1 MGISLM
7 DLGNFAAGAIER
19 DREITNENLKIRAEE
34 LQANRDLMIAMK
46 KDKYAADIAEY
57 KKEKAKANE
66 IKQLNSAAASG
77 NMDNESYAKQF
88 LLHSLGTEKFNALQK
103 ADPQGFLDMVSNV
116 ANQAKSNKGLDYKF
130 TIDRNSLDNQFSTD
144 TKIINKGFAQA
155 IEDAKGDSFLINKIL
170 GKKSSINDDVNAD
183 VESQLKA
190 AKVVNEET
198 IETGKKDIIFTDT
211 IKKKR
216 KPPEAYETEFSKL
229 ITNAKFDSV
238 NNKDNL
244 INFINASNNLGFTSE
259 MNFKFD
265 EKDETI
271 KGTNPA
277 SQAFL
282 NSYKLIYSEILNA
295 NNATD
300 LYNSVTK
307 NKSDL
312 VNLIDADAVNRKV
325 QNVILTRQNKIDTGK
340 GSWED
345 NRELI
350 TMLPLNVV
358 DINNQTRIGDK
369 MINIDMAKSSE
380 VYNNFLKKKAA
391 TSYAGSKLDEFQK
404 LSNIQ
409 QLIENGNATLINQ
422 LKAELVSSQP
432 KSDEVEVT
440 STNNTVAP
448 DKVANEIEK
457 NKPKSKVIL
466 LPDGSG
472 FVRGNKKYT
481 WENIQNSN
489 QENKLTAD
497 ETIEYN
503 KWKKTKNKTNKKP
516 IKGTTFEDIQ
526 ASTDANT
533 QKITEAFTDSE
544 GNFEN
549 MKTNKSNIRPFRKG

>member
-1 MGISLM
+1 MGFFR
-7 DLGNFAAGAIER
+7 DVGNFATGMIER
-19 DREITNENLKIRAEE
+19 DRELTNEKLAIRAEE
-34 LQANRDLMIAMK
+34 LKANRDLMIAMK

-57 KKEKAKANE
+57 KKEKAKSNE

-88 LLHSLGTEKFNALQK
+88 LLHSLGTEKFNSLQK

-116 ANQAKSNKGLDYKF
+116 ANQAKANGGLDYKF
-130 TIDRNSLDNQFSTD
+130 TLDRNSIDNQFGTD

-170 GKKSSINDDVNAD
+170 NKKSTVDKDVNAD

-198 IETGKKDIIFTDT
+198 IETGKKDITFTDT
-211 IKKKR
+211 VKKKR

-312 VNLIDADAVNRKV
+312 VNIIDADAVNRKV

-369 MINIDMAKSSE
+369 MISIDMAKSSE
-380 VYNNFLKKKAA
+380 VYNDFLKKKAD
-391 TSYAGSKLDEFQK
+391 TLYAGSKLDEFQK

-422 LKAELVSSQP
+422 LKTELVSSQP
-432 KSDEVEVT
+432 ESTEVETT

-457 NKPKSKVIL
+457 NKPKSKLVIVEN
-466 LPDGSG
+466 GISN
-472 FVRGNKKYT
+472 GNSVLT
-481 WENIQNSN
+481 WEKI
-489 QENKLTAD
+489 E
-497 ETIEYN
+497 ETKQVKNLKPDQKAAYD
-503 KWKKTKNKTNKKP
+503 KWKAKQISKSDTTINDGADTVFSNMVNKIEDDITSKKK
-516 IKGTTFEDIQ
+516 I
-526 ASTDANT
+526 AS
-533 QKITEAFTDSE
+533 
-544 GNFEN
+544 
-549 MKTNKSNIRPFRKG
+549 RK

>member
-1 MGISLM
+1 MGLLT
-7 DLGNFAAGAIER
+7 DLGNFATGAIER
-19 DREITNENLKIRAEE
+19 DRELTNEKLAIRAEE
-34 LQANRDLMIAMK
+34 LKANRDLMIAMK

-57 KKEKAKANE
+57 KKEKAKSNE

-116 ANQAKSNKGLDYKF
+116 ANQAKSNGGLDYKF
-130 TIDRNSLDNQFSTD
+130 TLDRNSIDNQFGTD

-170 GKKSSINDDVNAD
+170 NKKSTIDKDVNAD

-198 IETGKKDIIFTDT
+198 IETGKKDITFTDT
-211 IKKKR
+211 VKKKR

-369 MINIDMAKSSE
+369 MVNIDMAKSSE
-380 VYNNFLKKKAA
+380 IYNNFLKKKAD
-391 TSYAGSKLDEFQK
+391 TLYAGSKLEEFQK

-432 KSDEVEVT
+432 ESTEVETT

-457 NKPKSKVIL
+457 NKPKSKIIIVENGI
-466 LPDGSG
+466 SN
-472 FVRGNKKYT
+472 GNSVLT
-481 WENIQNSN
+481 WEKI
-489 QENKLTAD
+489 E
-497 ETIEYN
+497 ETKQVKNLKPDQKAAYD
-503 KWKKTKNKTNKKP
+503 KWKAKQLSKSDTTINDGADTVFSNMVNQIENDITGKKK
-516 IKGTTFEDIQ
+516 I
-526 ASTDANT
+526 AS
-533 QKITEAFTDSE
+533 
-544 GNFEN
+544 
-549 MKTNKSNIRPFRKG
+549 RK

>member
-1 MGISLM
+1 MGFFR
-7 DLGNFAAGAIER
+7 DVGNFATGMVER
-19 DREITNENLKIRAEE
+19 DRELTNEKLAIRAEE
-34 LQANRDLMIAMK
+34 LKANRDLMIAMK

-57 KKEKAKANE
+57 KKEKAKSNE

-116 ANQAKSNKGLDYKF
+116 ANQAKSNGGLDYKF
-130 TIDRNSLDNQFSTD
+130 TLDRNSIDNQFGTD

-170 GKKSSINDDVNAD
+170 NKKSTIDKDVNAD

-198 IETGKKDIIFTDT
+198 IETGKKDITFTDT
-211 IKKKR
+211 VKKKR

-369 MINIDMAKSSE
+369 MVNIDMAKSSE
-380 VYNNFLKKKAA
+380 IYNNFLKKKAD
-391 TSYAGSKLDEFQK
+391 TLYAGSKLDEFQK

-432 KSDEVEVT
+432 ESTEVETT

-448 DKVANEIEK
+448 DKVANEIEN

-497 ETIEYN
+497 EKIEYN

-533 QKITEAFTDSE
+533 KKITDAFTDTE
-544 GNFEN
+544 GNFEK
-549 MKTNKSNIRPFRKG
+549 MKTNKTNIRPFKRG

>member
-1 MGISLM
+1 MGLLT
-7 DLGNFAAGAIER
+7 DLGNFATGAIER
-19 DREITNENLKIRAEE
+19 DRELTNEKLAIRAEE
-34 LQANRDLMIAMK
+34 LKANRDLMIAMK

-57 KKEKAKANE
+57 KKEKAKSNE

-116 ANQAKSNKGLDYKF
+116 ANQAKSNGGLDYKF
-130 TIDRNSLDNQFSTD
+130 TLDRNSIDNQFGTD

-170 GKKSSINDDVNAD
+170 NKKSTIDKDVNAD

-190 AKVVNEET
+190 AKVINEET
-198 IETGKKDIIFTDT
+198 IETGKKDITFTDT
-211 IKKKR
+211 VKKKR

-380 VYNNFLKKKAA
+380 VYNNFLKKKAD
-391 TSYAGSKLDEFQK
+391 TLYAGSKLDEFQK

-457 NKPKSKVIL
+457 NKPKSKLVIVEN
-466 LPDGSG
+466 GISN
-472 FVRGNKKYT
+472 GNSVLT
-481 WENIQNSN
+481 WEKI
-489 QENKLTAD
+489 E
-497 ETIEYN
+497 ETKQVKNLKPDQKAAYD
-503 KWKKTKNKTNKKP
+503 KWKAKQILKSDTTINDGADTVFSNMVNQIENDITGKKK
-516 IKGTTFEDIQ
+516 I
-526 ASTDANT
+526 AS
-533 QKITEAFTDSE
+533 
-544 GNFEN
+544 
-549 MKTNKSNIRPFRKG
+549 RK

>member
-1 MGISLM
+1 MGLLT
-7 DLGNFAAGAIER
+7 DLGNFATGAIER
-19 DREITNENLKIRAEE
+19 DRELTNEKLAIRAEE
-34 LQANRDLMIAMK
+34 LKANRDLMIAMK

-57 KKEKAKANE
+57 KKEKAKSNE

-116 ANQAKSNKGLDYKF
+116 ANQAKSNGGLDYKF
-130 TIDRNSLDNQFSTD
+130 TLDRNSIDNQFGTD

-170 GKKSSINDDVNAD
+170 NKKSTIDKDVNAD

-198 IETGKKDIIFTDT
+198 IETGKKDITFTDT
-211 IKKKR
+211 VKKKR

-369 MINIDMAKSSE
+369 MVNIDMAKSSDI
-380 VYNNFLKKKAA
+380 YNNFLKKKAD
-391 TSYAGSKLDEFQK
+391 TLYAGSKLDEFQK

-432 KSDEVEVT
+432 ESTEVETT
-440 STNNTVAP
+440 STNNIVAP
-448 DKVANEIEK
+448 DKVANEIE
-457 NKPKSKVIL
+457 NSKPKSKVIL

-489 QENKLTAD
+489 QENKLTTD
-497 ETIEYN
+497 EKIEYN

>member
-1 MGISLM
+1 MGLLT
-7 DLGNFAAGAIER
+7 DLGNFATGAIER
-19 DREITNENLKIRAEE
+19 DRELTNEKLAIRAEE
-34 LQANRDLMIAMK
+34 LKANRDLMIAMK

-57 KKEKAKANE
+57 KKEKAKSNE

-116 ANQAKSNKGLDYKF
+116 ANQAKSNGGLDYKF
-130 TIDRNSLDNQFSTD
+130 TLDRNSIDNQFGTD

-170 GKKSSINDDVNAD
+170 NKKSTIDKDVNAD

-198 IETGKKDIIFTDT
+198 IETGKKDITFTDT
-211 IKKKR
+211 VKKKR

-369 MINIDMAKSSE
+369 MVNIDMAKSSE
-380 VYNNFLKKKAA
+380 IYNNFLKKKAD
-391 TSYAGSKLDEFQK
+391 TLYAGSKLDEFQK

-432 KSDEVEVT
+432 ESTEVETT

-448 DKVANEIEK
+448 DKVANEIEN

-497 ETIEYN
+497 EKIEYN

>member
-1 MGISLM
+1 MGISLT
-7 DLGNFAAGAIER
+7 DLGNFATGAIER

-57 KKEKAKANE
+57 KKEKAKSNE

-116 ANQAKSNKGLDYKF
+116 ANQAKANGGLDYRF
-130 TIDRNSLDNQFSTD
+130 TIDRNSLDNQFGTD

-170 GKKSSINDDVNAD
+170 NKKSTVDKDVNAD

-198 IETGKKDIIFTDT
+198 IETGKKDITFTDT
-211 IKKKR
+211 VKKKR

-380 VYNNFLKKKAA
+380 VYNNFLKKKAD
-391 TSYAGSKLDEFQK
+391 TLYAGSKLDEFQK

-457 NKPKSKVIL
+457 NKPKSKLVIVEN
-466 LPDGSG
+466 GISN
-472 FVRGNKKYT
+472 GNSVLT
-481 WENIQNSN
+481 WEKI
-489 QENKLTAD
+489 E
-497 ETIEYN
+497 ETKQVKNLKPDQKAAYD
-503 KWKKTKNKTNKKP
+503 KWKAKQISKSDTTINDGADTVFSNMVNQIENDITGKKK
-516 IKGTTFEDIQ
+516 I
-526 ASTDANT
+526 AS
-533 QKITEAFTDSE
+533 
-544 GNFEN
+544 
-549 MKTNKSNIRPFRKG
+549 RK

>member
-1 MGISLM
+1 MGLLT
-7 DLGNFAAGAIER
+7 DLGNFATGAIER
-19 DREITNENLKIRAEE
+19 DRELTNEKLAIRAEE
-34 LQANRDLMIAMK
+34 LKANRDLMIAMK

-66 IKQLNSAAASG
+66 IKQLNSAAAAG

-116 ANQAKSNKGLDYKF
+116 ANQAKSNGGLDYKF
-130 TIDRNSLDNQFSTD
+130 TLDRNSIDNQFGTD

-170 GKKSSINDDVNAD
+170 NKKSTIDKDVNAD

-190 AKVVNEET
+190 AKVINEET
-198 IETGKKDIIFTDT
+198 IETGKKDITFTDT
-211 IKKKR
+211 VKKKR

-380 VYNNFLKKKAA
+380 VYNNFLKKKAD
-391 TSYAGSKLDEFQK
+391 TIYAGSKLDEFQK

-432 KSDEVEVT
+432 KSDKVEVT

-457 NKPKSKVIL
+457 NKPKSKLVIVEN
-466 LPDGSG
+466 GISN
-472 FVRGNKKYT
+472 GNSVLT
-481 WENIQNSN
+481 WEKI
-489 QENKLTAD
+489 E
-497 ETIEYN
+497 ETKQVKNLKPDQKAAYD
-503 KWKKTKNKTNKKP
+503 KWKAKQISKSDTTINDGADTVFSNMVNQIENDITGKKK
-516 IKGTTFEDIQ
+516 I
-526 ASTDANT
+526 AS
-533 QKITEAFTDSE
+533 
-544 GNFEN
+544 
-549 MKTNKSNIRPFRKG
+549 RK

>member
-1 MGISLM
+1 MGFFT
-7 DLGNFAAGAIER
+7 DVGNFAKGMIER
-19 DREITNENLKIRAEE
+19 DREITNENLAIRAEE
-34 LQANRDLMIAMK
+34 LKANRDLMIAMK

-57 KKEKAKANE
+57 KKEKAKSNE

-103 ADPQGFLDMVSNV
+103 ADPQGFLDMVSNA
-116 ANQAKSNKGLDYKF
+116 ANQAKANGGLDYRF
-130 TIDRNSLDNQFSTD
+130 TIDRNSLDNQFGTD

-170 GKKSSINDDVNAD
+170 GKKSTVDKDVNAD
-183 VESQLKA
+183 VEAQLKA

-198 IETGKKDIIFTDT
+198 IETGKKDITFTDT

-380 VYNNFLKKKAA
+380 VYNNFLKKKAD
-391 TSYAGSKLDEFQK
+391 TLYAGSKLDEFQK

-457 NKPKSKVIL
+457 NKPKSKLVIVEN
-466 LPDGSG
+466 GISN
-472 FVRGNKKYT
+472 GNSVLT
-481 WENIQNSN
+481 WEKI
-489 QENKLTAD
+489 E
-497 ETIEYN
+497 ETKQVKNLKPDQKAAYD
-503 KWKKTKNKTNKKP
+503 KWKAKQISKSDTTINDGADTVFSNMVNQIENDITGKKK
-516 IKGTTFEDIQ
+516 I
-526 ASTDANT
+526 AS
-533 QKITEAFTDSE
+533 
-544 GNFEN
+544 
-549 MKTNKSNIRPFRKG
+549 RK

>member
-1 MGISLM
+1 MGFFT
-7 DLGNFAAGAIER
+7 DVGNFAKGMIER
-19 DREITNENLKIRAEE
+19 DREITNENLAIRAEE
-34 LQANRDLMIAMK
+34 LKANRDLMIAMK

-57 KKEKAKANE
+57 KKEKAKSNE

-116 ANQAKSNKGLDYKF
+116 ANQAKSNGGLDYKF
-130 TIDRNSLDNQFSTD
+130 TLDRNSIDNQFGTD

-170 GKKSSINDDVNAD
+170 GKKSTVDKDVNAD
-183 VESQLKA
+183 VEAQLKA

-198 IETGKKDIIFTDT
+198 IETGKKDITFTDT

-282 NSYKLIYSEILNA
+282 NSYKLIYSEILNS

-380 VYNNFLKKKAA
+380 IYNNFLKKKAD
-391 TSYAGSKLDEFQK
+391 TLYAGSKLDEFQK

-432 KSDEVEVT
+432 ESTEVEAT

-457 NKPKSKVIL
+457 NKPKSKLIIVENGI
-466 LPDGSG
+466 SN
-472 FVRGNKKYT
+472 GNSVLT
-481 WENIQNSN
+481 WEKI
-489 QENKLTAD
+489 E
-497 ETIEYN
+497 ETKQVKNLKPDQKAAYD
-503 KWKKTKNKTNKKP
+503 KWKAKQLSKSDTTINDGADTVFSNMVNQIEADITGKKN
-516 IKGTTFEDIQ
+516 I
-526 ASTDANT
+526 AS
-533 QKITEAFTDSE
+533 
-544 GNFEN
+544 
-549 MKTNKSNIRPFRKG
+549 RK

>member
-1 MGISLM
+1 MGLLT
-7 DLGNFAAGAIER
+7 DLGNFATGAIER
-19 DREITNENLKIRAEE
+19 DKELTNEKLAIRAEE
-34 LQANRDLMIAMK
+34 LKANRDLMIAMK

-57 KKEKAKANE
+57 KKEKAKSNE

-116 ANQAKSNKGLDYKF
+116 ANQAKSNGGLDYKF
-130 TIDRNSLDNQFSTD
+130 TLDRNSIDNQFGTD

-170 GKKSSINDDVNAD
+170 NKKSTIDKDVNAD

-198 IETGKKDIIFTDT
+198 IETGKKDITFTDT
-211 IKKKR
+211 VKKKR

-271 KGTNPA
+271 KGTTLA

-369 MINIDMAKSSE
+369 MVNIDMAKSSE
-380 VYNNFLKKKAA
+380 IYNNFLKKKAD
-391 TSYAGSKLDEFQK
+391 TLYAGSKLDEFQK

-432 KSDEVEVT
+432 ESTEVETT

-457 NKPKSKVIL
+457 NKPKSKLIIVENGI
-466 LPDGSG
+466 SN
-472 FVRGNKKYT
+472 GNSVLT
-481 WENIQNSN
+481 WEKI
-489 QENKLTAD
+489 E
-497 ETIEYN
+497 ETKQVKNLKPDQKAAYD
-503 KWKKTKNKTNKKP
+503 KWKAKQLSKSDTTINDGADTVFSNMVNQIETDITGKKK
-516 IKGTTFEDIQ
+516 I
-526 ASTDANT
+526 AS
-533 QKITEAFTDSE
+533 
-544 GNFEN
+544 
-549 MKTNKSNIRPFRKG
+549 RK

>member
-1 MGISLM
+1 MGLLT
-7 DLGNFAAGAIER
+7 DLGNFATGAIER
-19 DREITNENLKIRAEE
+19 DRELTNEKLAIRAEE
-34 LQANRDLMIAMK
+34 LKANRDLMIAMK

-57 KKEKAKANE
+57 KKEKAKSNE

-116 ANQAKSNKGLDYKF
+116 ANQAKSNGGLDYKF
-130 TIDRNSLDNQFSTD
+130 TLDRNSIDNQFGTD

-170 GKKSSINDDVNAD
+170 NKKSTVDKDVNAD

-198 IETGKKDIIFTDT
+198 IETGKKDITFTDT
-211 IKKKR
+211 VKKKR

-380 VYNNFLKKKAA
+380 VYNNFLKKKAD
-391 TSYAGSKLDEFQK
+391 TLYAGSKLDEFQK

-432 KSDEVEVT
+432 KNDKVEVT

-481 WENIQNSN
+481 WENIEKSK
-489 QENKLTAD
+489 QENKLTTD
-497 ETIEYN
+497 EKIEYN
-503 KWKKTKNKTNKKP
+503 KWKENKNNKNKKP

-549 MKTNKSNIRPFRKG
+549 MKTNKSNIRPFSKG

>member
-1 MGISLM
+1 MGLLT
-7 DLGNFAAGAIER
+7 DLGNFATGAIER
-19 DREITNENLKIRAEE
+19 DRELTNEKLAIRAEE
-34 LQANRDLMIAMK
+34 LKANRDLMIAMK

-57 KKEKAKANE
+57 KKEKAKSNE

-116 ANQAKSNKGLDYKF
+116 ANQAKSNGGLDYKF
-130 TIDRNSLDNQFSTD
+130 TLDRNSIDNQFGTD

-170 GKKSSINDDVNAD
+170 NKKSTIDKDVNAD

-190 AKVVNEET
+190 AKVINEET
-198 IETGKKDIIFTDT
+198 IETGKKDITFTDT
-211 IKKKR
+211 VKKKR

-380 VYNNFLKKKAA
+380 VYNNFLKKKAD
-391 TSYAGSKLDEFQK
+391 TLYAGSKLDEFQK

-432 KSDEVEVT
+432 ESTEVEAT

-457 NKPKSKVIL
+457 NKPKSKLIIVENGI
-466 LPDGSG
+466 SN
-472 FVRGNKKYT
+472 GNSVLT
-481 WENIQNSN
+481 WEKI
-489 QENKLTAD
+489 E
-497 ETIEYN
+497 ETKQVKNLKPDQKAAYD
-503 KWKKTKNKTNKKP
+503 KWKAKQLSKSDTTINDGADTVFSNMVNQIEADITGKKN
-516 IKGTTFEDIQ
+516 I
-526 ASTDANT
+526 AS
-533 QKITEAFTDSE
+533 
-544 GNFEN
+544 
-549 MKTNKSNIRPFRKG
+549 RK

>member
-1 MGISLM
+1 MGLLT
-7 DLGNFAAGAIER
+7 DLGNFATGAIER
-19 DREITNENLKIRAEE
+19 DKELTNEKLAIRAEE
-34 LQANRDLMIAMK
+34 LKANRELMIAMK

-57 KKEKAKANE
+57 KKEKAKSNE

-116 ANQAKSNKGLDYKF
+116 ANQAKSNGGLDYKF
-130 TIDRNSLDNQFSTD
+130 TLDRNSIDNQFGTD

-170 GKKSSINDDVNAD
+170 GKKSTVDKDVNAD
-183 VESQLKA
+183 VEAQLKA

-198 IETGKKDIIFTDT
+198 IETGKKDITFTDT

-282 NSYKLIYSEILNA
+282 NSYKLIYSEILNS

-380 VYNNFLKKKAA
+380 IYNNFLKKKAD
-391 TSYAGSKLDEFQK
+391 TLYAGSKLDEFQK

-432 KSDEVEVT
+432 ESTEVEAT

-457 NKPKSKVIL
+457 NKPKSKLIIVENGI
-466 LPDGSG
+466 SN
-472 FVRGNKKYT
+472 GNSVLT
-481 WENIQNSN
+481 WEKI
-489 QENKLTAD
+489 E
-497 ETIEYN
+497 ETKQVKNLKPDQKAAYD
-503 KWKKTKNKTNKKP
+503 KWKAKQISKSDTTINDGADTVFSNMVNQIETDITGKKK
-516 IKGTTFEDIQ
+516 I
-526 ASTDANT
+526 AS
-533 QKITEAFTDSE
+533 
-544 GNFEN
+544 
-549 MKTNKSNIRPFRKG
+549 RK

>member
-1 MGISLM
+1 MGLLT
-7 DLGNFAAGAIER
+7 DLGNFATGAIER
-19 DREITNENLKIRAEE
+19 DKELTNEKLAIRAEE
-34 LQANRDLMIAMK
+34 LKANRELMIAMK

-57 KKEKAKANE
+57 KKEKAKSNE

-116 ANQAKSNKGLDYKF
+116 ANQAKSNGGLDYKF
-130 TIDRNSLDNQFSTD
+130 TLDRNSIDNQFGTD

-170 GKKSSINDDVNAD
+170 GKKSTVDKDVNAD
-183 VESQLKA
+183 VEAQLKA

-198 IETGKKDIIFTDT
+198 IETGKKDITFTDT

-282 NSYKLIYSEILNA
+282 NSYKLIYSEILNS

-380 VYNNFLKKKAA
+380 IYNNFLKKKAD
-391 TSYAGSKLDEFQK
+391 TLYAGSKLDEFQK

-432 KSDEVEVT
+432 ESTEVEAT

-457 NKPKSKVIL
+457 NKPKSKLIIVENGI
-466 LPDGSG
+466 SN
-472 FVRGNKKYT
+472 GNSVLT
-481 WENIQNSN
+481 WEKI
-489 QENKLTAD
+489 E
-497 ETIEYN
+497 ETKQVKNLKPDQKAAYD
-503 KWKKTKNKTNKKP
+503 KWKAKQLSKSDTTINDGADTVFSNMVNQIEADITGKKK
-516 IKGTTFEDIQ
+516 I
-526 ASTDANT
+526 AS
-533 QKITEAFTDSE
+533 
-544 GNFEN
+544 
-549 MKTNKSNIRPFRKG
+549 RK

>member
-1 MGISLM
+1 MGLLT
-7 DLGNFAAGAIER
+7 DLGNFATGAIER
-19 DREITNENLKIRAEE
+19 DKELTNEKLAIRAEE
-34 LQANRDLMIAMK
+34 LKANRDLMIAMK

-57 KKEKAKANE
+57 KKEKAKSNE

-116 ANQAKSNKGLDYKF
+116 ANQAKSNGGLDYKF
-130 TIDRNSLDNQFSTD
+130 TLDRNSIDNQFGTD

-170 GKKSSINDDVNAD
+170 NKKSTIDKDVNAD

-190 AKVVNEET
+190 AKVINEET
-198 IETGKKDIIFTDT
+198 IETGKKDITFTDT
-211 IKKKR
+211 VKKKR

-380 VYNNFLKKKAA
+380 VYNNFLKKKAD
-391 TSYAGSKLDEFQK
+391 TLYAGSKLDEFQK

-481 WENIQNSN
+481 WENIQKSK
-489 QENKLTAD
+489 QENKLTTD
-497 ETIEYN
+497 EKIEYN
-503 KWKKTKNKTNKKP
+503 KWKENKNNKNKKP

-549 MKTNKSNIRPFRKG
+549 MKTNKSNIRPFSKG

>member
-1 MGISLM
+1 MGLLT
-7 DLGNFAAGAIER
+7 DLGNFATGAIER
-19 DREITNENLKIRAEE
+19 DKELTNEKLAIRAEE
-34 LQANRDLMIAMK
+34 LKANRELMIAMK

-57 KKEKAKANE
+57 KKEKAKSNE

-130 TIDRNSLDNQFSTD
+130 TLDRNSIDNQFGTD

-170 GKKSSINDDVNAD
+170 GKKSTVNKDVNAD
-183 VESQLKA
+183 VEAQLKA

-198 IETGKKDIIFTDT
+198 IETGKKDITFTDT

-282 NSYKLIYSEILNA
+282 NSYKLIYSEILNS

-380 VYNNFLKKKAA
+380 IYNNFLKKKAD
-391 TSYAGSKLDEFQK
+391 TLYAGSKLDEFQK

-432 KSDEVEVT
+432 ESTEVEAT

-457 NKPKSKVIL
+457 NKPKSKLIIVENGI
-466 LPDGSG
+466 SN
-472 FVRGNKKYT
+472 GNSVLT
-481 WENIQNSN
+481 WEKI
-489 QENKLTAD
+489 E
-497 ETIEYN
+497 ETKQVKNLKPDQKAAYD
-503 KWKKTKNKTNKKP
+503 KWKAKQLSKSDTTINDGADTVFSNMVNQIETDITGKKK
-516 IKGTTFEDIQ
+516 I
-526 ASTDANT
+526 AS
-533 QKITEAFTDSE
+533 
-544 GNFEN
+544 
-549 MKTNKSNIRPFRKG
+549 RK

>member
-1 MGISLM
+1 MGLLT
-7 DLGNFAAGAIER
+7 DLGNFATGAIER
-19 DREITNENLKIRAEE
+19 DKELTNEKLAIRAEE
-34 LQANRDLMIAMK
+34 LKANRELMIAMK

-57 KKEKAKANE
+57 KKEKAKSNE

-116 ANQAKSNKGLDYKF
+116 ANQAKSNGGLDYKF
-130 TIDRNSLDNQFSTD
+130 TLDRNSIDNQFGTD

-170 GKKSSINDDVNAD
+170 NKKSTIDKDVNAD

-198 IETGKKDIIFTDT
+198 IETGKKDITFTDT
-211 IKKKR
+211 VKKKR

-282 NSYKLIYSEILNA
+282 NSYKLIYSEILNS

-380 VYNNFLKKKAA
+380 IYNNFLKKKAD
-391 TSYAGSKLDEFQK
+391 TLYTGSKLDEFQK

-432 KSDEVEVT
+432 ESTEVEAT

-457 NKPKSKVIL
+457 NKPKSKLIIVENGI
-466 LPDGSG
+466 SN
-472 FVRGNKKYT
+472 GNSVLT
-481 WENIQNSN
+481 WEKI
-489 QENKLTAD
+489 E
-497 ETIEYN
+497 ETKQVKNLKPDQKAAYD
-503 KWKKTKNKTNKKP
+503 KWKAKQLSKSDTTINDGADTVFSNMVNQIETDITGKKK
-516 IKGTTFEDIQ
+516 I
-526 ASTDANT
+526 AS
-533 QKITEAFTDSE
+533 
-544 GNFEN
+544 
-549 MKTNKSNIRPFRKG
+549 RK

>member
-1 MGISLM
+1 MGFFT
-7 DLGNFAAGAIER
+7 DVGNFAKGMIER
-19 DREITNENLKIRAEE
+19 DREITNENLAIRAEE
-34 LQANRDLMIAMK
+34 LKANRDLMIAMK

-66 IKQLNSAAASG
+66 IKQLNSAAAAG
-77 NMDNESYAKQF
+77 NMDNSSYAKQF

-103 ADPQGFLDMVSNV
+103 ADPQGFLDMVDNF
-116 ANQAKSNKGLDYKF
+116 ANQAKANGGLDYKF
-130 TIDRNSLDNQFSTD
+130 TIDRNSLDNQFGTD

-170 GKKSSINDDVNAD
+170 NKKSTIDKDVNAD

-190 AKVVNEET
+190 AKVINEET
-198 IETGKKDIIFTDT
+198 IETGKKDITFTDT
-211 IKKKR
+211 VKKKR

-380 VYNNFLKKKAA
+380 VYNNFLKKKAD
-391 TSYAGSKLDEFQK
+391 TIYAGSKLDEFQK

-457 NKPKSKVIL
+457 NKPKSKLVIVEN
-466 LPDGSG
+466 GISN
-472 FVRGNKKYT
+472 GNSVLT
-481 WENIQNSN
+481 WEKI
-489 QENKLTAD
+489 E
-497 ETIEYN
+497 ETKQVKNLKPDQKAAYD
-503 KWKKTKNKTNKKP
+503 KWKAKQISKSDTTINDGADTVFSNMVNQIENDITGKKK
-516 IKGTTFEDIQ
+516 I
-526 ASTDANT
+526 AS
-533 QKITEAFTDSE
+533 
-544 GNFEN
+544 
-549 MKTNKSNIRPFRKG
+549 RK

>member
-1 MGISLM
+1 MGFFR
-7 DLGNFAAGAIER
+7 DVGNFATGMVER
-19 DREITNENLKIRAEE
+19 DRELTNEKLAIRAEE
-34 LQANRDLMIAMK
+34 LKANRDLMIAMK

-57 KKEKAKANE
+57 KKEKAKSNE

-116 ANQAKSNKGLDYKF
+116 ANQAKSNGGLDYKF
-130 TIDRNSLDNQFSTD
+130 TLDRNSIDNQFGTD
-144 TKIINKGFAQA
+144 TKIINKGFAKA

-170 GKKSSINDDVNAD
+170 NKKSTIDKDVNAD

-198 IETGKKDIIFTDT
+198 IETGKKDITFTDT
-211 IKKKR
+211 VKKKR

-369 MINIDMAKSSE
+369 MVNIDMAKSSE
-380 VYNNFLKKKAA
+380 IYNNFLKKKAD
-391 TSYAGSKLDEFQK
+391 TLYAGSKLDEFQK

-432 KSDEVEVT
+432 ESTEVETT

-448 DKVANEIEK
+448 DKVANEIEN

-497 ETIEYN
+497 EKIEYN

>member
-1 MGISLM
+1 MGLLT
-7 DLGNFAAGAIER
+7 DLGNFATGAIER
-19 DREITNENLKIRAEE
+19 DKELTNEKLAIRAEE
-34 LQANRDLMIAMK
+34 LKANRDLMIAMK

-57 KKEKAKANE
+57 KKEKAKSNE

-116 ANQAKSNKGLDYKF
+116 ANQAKSNGGLDYKF
-130 TIDRNSLDNQFSTD
+130 TLDRNSIDNQFGTD

-170 GKKSSINDDVNAD
+170 NKKSTIDKDVNAD

-190 AKVVNEET
+190 AKVINEET
-198 IETGKKDIIFTDT
+198 IETGKKDITFTDT
-211 IKKKR
+211 VKKKR

-282 NSYKLIYSEILNA
+282 NSYKLIYSEILNS

-380 VYNNFLKKKAA
+380 IYNNFLKKKAD
-391 TSYAGSKLDEFQK
+391 TLYAGSKLDEFQK

-432 KSDEVEVT
+432 ESTEVEAT

-457 NKPKSKVIL
+457 NKPKSKLIIVENGI
-466 LPDGSG
+466 SN
-472 FVRGNKKYT
+472 GNSVLT
-481 WENIQNSN
+481 WEKI
-489 QENKLTAD
+489 E
-497 ETIEYN
+497 ETKQVKNLKPDQKAAYD
-503 KWKKTKNKTNKKP
+503 KWKAKQLSKSDTTINDGADTVFSNMVNQIEADITGKKN
-516 IKGTTFEDIQ
+516 I
-526 ASTDANT
+526 AS
-533 QKITEAFTDSE
+533 
-544 GNFEN
+544 
-549 MKTNKSNIRPFRKG
+549 RK

>member
-1 MGISLM
+1 MGLLT
-7 DLGNFAAGAIER
+7 DLGNFATGAIER
-19 DREITNENLKIRAEE
+19 DKELTNEKLAIRAEE
-34 LQANRDLMIAMK
+34 LKANRELMIAMK

-57 KKEKAKANE
+57 KKEKAKSNE

-116 ANQAKSNKGLDYKF
+116 ANQAKSNGGLDYKF
-130 TIDRNSLDNQFSTD
+130 TLDRNSIDNQFGTD

-170 GKKSSINDDVNAD
+170 NKKSTIDKDVNAD

-198 IETGKKDIIFTDT
+198 IETGKKDITFTDT
-211 IKKKR
+211 VKKKR

-282 NSYKLIYSEILNA
+282 NSYKLIYSEILNS

-369 MINIDMAKSSE
+369 MVNIDMAKSSE
-380 VYNNFLKKKAA
+380 IYNNFLKKKAD
-391 TSYAGSKLDEFQK
+391 TLYAGSKLEEFQK

-432 KSDEVEVT
+432 ESTEVETT

-457 NKPKSKVIL
+457 NKPKSKIIIVENGI
-466 LPDGSG
+466 SN
-472 FVRGNKKYT
+472 GNSVLT
-481 WENIQNSN
+481 WEKI
-489 QENKLTAD
+489 E
-497 ETIEYN
+497 ETKQVKNLKPDQKAAYD
-503 KWKKTKNKTNKKP
+503 KWKAKQLSKSDTAINDGADTVFSNMVNQIENDITGKKK
-516 IKGTTFEDIQ
+516 I
-526 ASTDANT
+526 AS
-533 QKITEAFTDSE
+533 
-544 GNFEN
+544 
-549 MKTNKSNIRPFRKG
+549 RK

>member
-1 MGISLM
+1 MGLLT
-7 DLGNFAAGAIER
+7 DLGNFATGAIER
-19 DREITNENLKIRAEE
+19 DRELTNEKLAIRAEE
-34 LQANRDLMIAMK
+34 LKANRDLMIAMK

-57 KKEKAKANE
+57 KKEKAKSNE

-116 ANQAKSNKGLDYKF
+116 ANQAKSNGGLDYKF
-130 TIDRNSLDNQFSTD
+130 TLDRNSIDNQFGTD

-170 GKKSSINDDVNAD
+170 NKKSTIDKDVNAD

-198 IETGKKDIIFTDT
+198 IETGKKDITFTDT
-211 IKKKR
+211 VKKKR

-369 MINIDMAKSSE
+369 MVNIDMAKSSDI
-380 VYNNFLKKKAA
+380 YNNFLKKKAD
-391 TSYAGSKLDEFQK
+391 TLYAGSKLDEFQK

-432 KSDEVEVT
+432 ESTEVETT

-457 NKPKSKVIL
+457 NKPKSKLVIVEN
-466 LPDGSG
+466 GISN
-472 FVRGNKKYT
+472 GNSVLT
-481 WENIQNSN
+481 WEKI
-489 QENKLTAD
+489 E
-497 ETIEYN
+497 ETKQVKNLKPDQKAAYD
-503 KWKKTKNKTNKKP
+503 KWKAKQISKSDTTINDGADTVFSNMVNQIEDDITGKK
-516 IKGTTFEDIQ
+516 
-526 ASTDANT
+526 
-533 QKITEAFTDSE
+533 KITS
-544 GNFEN
+544 
-549 MKTNKSNIRPFRKG
+549 RK

>member
-1 MGISLM
+1 MGFFT
-7 DLGNFAAGAIER
+7 DVGNFAKGMIER
-19 DREITNENLKIRAEE
+19 DREITNENLAIRAEE
-34 LQANRDLMIAMK
+34 LKANRDLMIAMK

-57 KKEKAKANE
+57 KKEKAKSNE

-103 ADPQGFLDMVSNV
+103 ADPAGFLDMVSNV
-116 ANQAKSNKGLDYKF
+116 ANQAKANGGLDYRF
-130 TIDRNSLDNQFSTD
+130 TIDRNSLDNQFGTD

-170 GKKSSINDDVNAD
+170 NKKSTVDKDVNAD

-198 IETGKKDIIFTDT
+198 IETGKKDITFTDT
-211 IKKKR
+211 VKKKR

-380 VYNNFLKKKAA
+380 VYNNFLKKKAD
-391 TSYAGSKLDEFQK
+391 TLYAGSKLDEFQK

-457 NKPKSKVIL
+457 NKPKSKLVIVEN
-466 LPDGSG
+466 GISN
-472 FVRGNKKYT
+472 GNSVLT
-481 WENIQNSN
+481 WEKI
-489 QENKLTAD
+489 E
-497 ETIEYN
+497 ETKQVKNLKPDQKAAYD
-503 KWKKTKNKTNKKP
+503 KWKAKQISKSDTTINDGADTVFSNMVNQIENDITGKKK
-516 IKGTTFEDIQ
+516 I
-526 ASTDANT
+526 AS
-533 QKITEAFTDSE
+533 
-544 GNFEN
+544 
-549 MKTNKSNIRPFRKG
+549 RK

>member
-1 MGISLM
+1 MGFFR
-7 DLGNFAAGAIER
+7 DVGNFATGMIER
-19 DREITNENLKIRAEE
+19 DRELTNEKLAIRAEE
-34 LQANRDLMIAMK
+34 LKANRDLMIAMK

-66 IKQLNSAAASG
+66 IKKLNAEAP
-77 NMDNESYAKQF
+77 NMTKESYATQY
-88 LLHSLGTEKFNALQK
+88 LIHNLGPEKYKIMQQT
-103 ADPQGFLDMVSNV
+103 DPEGLKDMIASFG
-116 ANQAKSNKGLDYKF
+116 SPRDYKF
-130 TIDRNSLDNQFSTD
+130 TMDRKSIDDQFSTD
-144 TKIINKGFAQA
+144 TKIVNKGFAQA

-170 GKKSSINDDVNAD
+170 NKKSTIDKDVNAD

-198 IETGKKDIIFTDT
+198 IETGKKDITFTDT
-211 IKKKR
+211 VKKKR

-369 MINIDMAKSSE
+369 MVNIDMAKSSE
-380 VYNNFLKKKAA
+380 IYNNFLKKKAD
-391 TSYAGSKLDEFQK
+391 TLYAGSKLEEFQK

-432 KSDEVEVT
+432 ESTEVEAT

-457 NKPKSKVIL
+457 NKPKSKIIIVENGI
-466 LPDGSG
+466 SN
-472 FVRGNKKYT
+472 GNSVLT
-481 WENIQNSN
+481 WEKI
-489 QENKLTAD
+489 E
-497 ETIEYN
+497 ETKQVKNLKPDQKAAYD
-503 KWKKTKNKTNKKP
+503 KWKAKQLSKSDTAINDGADTVFSNMVNQIENDITGKKK
-516 IKGTTFEDIQ
+516 I
-526 ASTDANT
+526 AS
-533 QKITEAFTDSE
+533 
-544 GNFEN
+544 
-549 MKTNKSNIRPFRKG
+549 RK

>member
-1 MGISLM
+1 MGLLT
-7 DLGNFAAGAIER
+7 DLGNFATGAIER
-19 DREITNENLKIRAEE
+19 NRELTNEKLAIRAEE
-34 LQANRDLMIAMK
+34 LKANRDLMIAMK

-57 KKEKAKANE
+57 KKEKAKSNE
-66 IKQLNSAAASG
+66 IKQLNSAAAAG

-116 ANQAKSNKGLDYKF
+116 ANQAKSNGGLDYKF
-130 TIDRNSLDNQFSTD
+130 TLDRNSIDNQFGTD

-170 GKKSSINDDVNAD
+170 NKKSTIDKDVNAD

-190 AKVVNEET
+190 AKVINEET
-198 IETGKKDIIFTDT
+198 IETGKKDITFTDT
-211 IKKKR
+211 VKKKR

-380 VYNNFLKKKAA
+380 IYNNFLKKKAD
-391 TSYAGSKLDEFQK
+391 TLYAGSKLDEFQK

-409 QLIENGNATLINQ
+409 QLIEYGNATLINQ

-432 KSDEVEVT
+432 ESTEVETT

-457 NKPKSKVIL
+457 NKPKSKLIIVENGI
-466 LPDGSG
+466 SN
-472 FVRGNKKYT
+472 GNSVLT
-481 WENIQNSN
+481 WEKI
-489 QENKLTAD
+489 E
-497 ETIEYN
+497 ETKQVKNLKPDQKASYD
-503 KWKKTKNKTNKKP
+503 KWKAKQLSKSDTTINDGADTVFSNMVNQIEADITGKKN
-516 IKGTTFEDIQ
+516 I
-526 ASTDANT
+526 AS
-533 QKITEAFTDSE
+533 
-544 GNFEN
+544 
-549 MKTNKSNIRPFRKG
+549 RK

>member
-1 MGISLM
+1 MGLLT
-7 DLGNFAAGAIER
+7 DLGNFATGAIER
-19 DREITNENLKIRAEE
+19 DKELTNEKLAIRAEE
-34 LQANRDLMIAMK
+34 LKANRELMIAMK

-57 KKEKAKANE
+57 KKEKAKSNE

-116 ANQAKSNKGLDYKF
+116 ANQAKSNGGLDYKF
-130 TIDRNSLDNQFSTD
+130 TLDRNSIDNQFGTD

-170 GKKSSINDDVNAD
+170 NKKSTIDKDVNAD

-198 IETGKKDIIFTDT
+198 IETGKKDITFTDT
-211 IKKKR
+211 VKKKR

-380 VYNNFLKKKAA
+380 IYNNFLKKKAD
-391 TSYAGSKLDEFQK
+391 TLYAGSKLDEFQK

-432 KSDEVEVT
+432 ESTEVETT

-457 NKPKSKVIL
+457 NKPKSKIIIVENGI
-466 LPDGSG
+466 SN
-472 FVRGNKKYT
+472 GNSVLT
-481 WENIQNSN
+481 WEKI
-489 QENKLTAD
+489 E
-497 ETIEYN
+497 ETKQVKNLKPDQKAAYD
-503 KWKKTKNKTNKKP
+503 KWKAKQLSKSDTAINDGADTVFSNMVNQIENDITGKKK
-516 IKGTTFEDIQ
+516 I
-526 ASTDANT
+526 AS
-533 QKITEAFTDSE
+533 
-544 GNFEN
+544 
-549 MKTNKSNIRPFRKG
+549 RK

>member
-1 MGISLM
+1 MGLLT
-7 DLGNFAAGAIER
+7 DLGNFATGAIER
-19 DREITNENLKIRAEE
+19 DRELTNEKLAIRAEE
-34 LQANRDLMIAMK
+34 LKANRDLMIAMK

-57 KKEKAKANE
+57 KKEKAKSNE

-116 ANQAKSNKGLDYKF
+116 ANQAKSNGGLDYKF
-130 TIDRNSLDNQFSTD
+130 TLDRNSIDNQFGTD

-170 GKKSSINDDVNAD
+170 NKKSTIDKDVNAD

-198 IETGKKDIIFTDT
+198 IETGKKDITFTDT
-211 IKKKR
+211 VKKKR

-369 MINIDMAKSSE
+369 MVNIDMAKSSE
-380 VYNNFLKKKAA
+380 IYNNFLKKKAD
-391 TSYAGSKLDEFQK
+391 TLYAGSKLEEFQK

-432 KSDEVEVT
+432 ESTEVETT

-457 NKPKSKVIL
+457 NKPKSKIIIVENGI
-466 LPDGSG
+466 SN
-472 FVRGNKKYT
+472 GNSVLT
-481 WENIQNSN
+481 WEKI
-489 QENKLTAD
+489 E
-497 ETIEYN
+497 ETKQVKNLKPDQKAAYD
-503 KWKKTKNKTNKKP
+503 KWKAKQLSKSDTAINDGADTVFSNMVNQIENDITGKKK
-516 IKGTTFEDIQ
+516 I
-526 ASTDANT
+526 AS
-533 QKITEAFTDSE
+533 
-544 GNFEN
+544 
-549 MKTNKSNIRPFRKG
+549 RK

>member
-1 MGISLM
+1 MGFFT
-7 DLGNFAAGAIER
+7 DVGNFAKGMIER
-19 DREITNENLKIRAEE
+19 DREITNENLAIRAEE
-34 LQANRDLMIAMK
+34 LKANRDLMIAMK

-57 KKEKAKANE
+57 KKEKAKSNE

-116 ANQAKSNKGLDYKF
+116 ANQAKSNGGLDYKF
-130 TIDRNSLDNQFSTD
+130 TLDRNSIDNQFGTD

-170 GKKSSINDDVNAD
+170 NKKSTIDKDVNAD

-190 AKVVNEET
+190 AKVINEET
-198 IETGKKDIIFTDT
+198 IETGKKDITFTDT
-211 IKKKR
+211 VKKKR

-380 VYNNFLKKKAA
+380 VYNNFLKKKAD
-391 TSYAGSKLDEFQK
+391 TLYAGSKLDEFQK

-409 QLIENGNATLINQ
+409 QLIENGNTTLINQ

-457 NKPKSKVIL
+457 NKPKSKLVIVEN
-466 LPDGSG
+466 GISN
-472 FVRGNKKYT
+472 GNSVLT
-481 WENIQNSN
+481 WEKI
-489 QENKLTAD
+489 E
-497 ETIEYN
+497 ETKQVKNLKPDQKAAYD
-503 KWKKTKNKTNKKP
+503 KWKAKQISKSDTTINDGADTVFSNMVNQIENDITGKKK
-516 IKGTTFEDIQ
+516 I
-526 ASTDANT
+526 AS
-533 QKITEAFTDSE
+533 
-544 GNFEN
+544 
-549 MKTNKSNIRPFRKG
+549 RK

>member
-1 MGISLM
+1 MGLLT
-7 DLGNFAAGAIER
+7 DLGNFATGAIER
-19 DREITNENLKIRAEE
+19 DKELTNEKLAIRAEE
-34 LQANRDLMIAMK
+34 LKANRELMIAMK

-57 KKEKAKANE
+57 KKEKAKSNE

-116 ANQAKSNKGLDYKF
+116 ANQAKSNGGLDYKF
-130 TIDRNSLDNQFSTD
+130 TLDRNSIDNQFGTD

-170 GKKSSINDDVNAD
+170 GKKSTVDKDVNAD
-183 VESQLKA
+183 VEAQLKA

-198 IETGKKDIIFTDT
+198 IETGKKDITFTDT

-282 NSYKLIYSEILNA
+282 NSYKLIYSEILNS

-380 VYNNFLKKKAA
+380 IYNNFLKKKAD
-391 TSYAGSKLDEFQK
+391 TLYAGSKLDEFQK

-432 KSDEVEVT
+432 ESTEVEAT

-457 NKPKSKVIL
+457 DKPKSKLIIVENGI
-466 LPDGSG
+466 SN
-472 FVRGNKKYT
+472 GNSVLT
-481 WENIQNSN
+481 WEKI
-489 QENKLTAD
+489 E
-497 ETIEYN
+497 ETKQVKNLKPDQKAAYD
-503 KWKKTKNKTNKKP
+503 KWKAKQLSKSDTTINDGADTVFSNMVNQIETDITGKKK
-516 IKGTTFEDIQ
+516 I
-526 ASTDANT
+526 AS
-533 QKITEAFTDSE
+533 
-544 GNFEN
+544 
-549 MKTNKSNIRPFRKG
+549 RK

>member
-1 MGISLM
+1 MGFFT
-7 DLGNFAAGAIER
+7 DVGNFAKGMIER
-19 DREITNENLKIRAEE
+19 DREITNENLAIRAEE
-34 LQANRDLMIAMK
+34 LKANRDLMIAMK

-57 KKEKAKANE
+57 KKEKAKSNE
-66 IKQLNSAAASG
+66 IKQLNSAAAAG

-116 ANQAKSNKGLDYKF
+116 ANQAKSNGGLDYKF
-130 TIDRNSLDNQFSTD
+130 TLDRNSIDNQFGTD
-144 TKIINKGFAQA
+144 TKIINKGFSKA

-170 GKKSSINDDVNAD
+170 NKKSTIDKDVNAD

-190 AKVVNEET
+190 AKVINEET
-198 IETGKKDIIFTDT
+198 IETGKKDITFTDT
-211 IKKKR
+211 VKKKR

-380 VYNNFLKKKAA
+380 VYNNFLKKKAD
-391 TSYAGSKLDEFQK
+391 TLYAGSKLDEFQK

-409 QLIENGNATLINQ
+409 QLIENGNTTLINQ

-457 NKPKSKVIL
+457 NKPKSKLVIVEN
-466 LPDGSG
+466 GISN
-472 FVRGNKKYT
+472 GNSVLT
-481 WENIQNSN
+481 WEKI
-489 QENKLTAD
+489 E
-497 ETIEYN
+497 ETKQVKNLKPDQKAAYD
-503 KWKKTKNKTNKKP
+503 KWKAKQISKSDTTINDGADTVFSNMVNQIENDITGKKK
-516 IKGTTFEDIQ
+516 I
-526 ASTDANT
+526 AS
-533 QKITEAFTDSE
+533 
-544 GNFEN
+544 
-549 MKTNKSNIRPFRKG
+549 RK

>member
-1 MGISLM
+1 MGLLT
-7 DLGNFAAGAIER
+7 DLGNFATGAIER
-19 DREITNENLKIRAEE
+19 DRELTNEKLAIRAEE
-34 LQANRDLMIAMK
+34 LKANRDLMIAMK

-57 KKEKAKANE
+57 KKEKAKSNE
-66 IKQLNSAAASG
+66 IKQLNSAAAAG

-116 ANQAKSNKGLDYKF
+116 ANQAKSNGGLDYKF
-130 TIDRNSLDNQFSTD
+130 TLDRNSIDNQFGTD

-170 GKKSSINDDVNAD
+170 NKKSTIDKDVNAD

-190 AKVVNEET
+190 AKVINEET
-198 IETGKKDIIFTDT
+198 IETGKKDITFTDT
-211 IKKKR
+211 VKKKR

-380 VYNNFLKKKAA
+380 VYNNFLKKKAD
-391 TSYAGSKLDEFQK
+391 TLYAGSKLDEFQK

-409 QLIENGNATLINQ
+409 QLIENGNTTLINQ

-457 NKPKSKVIL
+457 NKPKSKLVIVEN
-466 LPDGSG
+466 GISN
-472 FVRGNKKYT
+472 GNSVLT
-481 WENIQNSN
+481 WEKI
-489 QENKLTAD
+489 E
-497 ETIEYN
+497 ETKQVKNLKPDQKAAYD
-503 KWKKTKNKTNKKP
+503 KWKAKQISKSDTTINDGADTVFSNMVNQIENDITGKKK
-516 IKGTTFEDIQ
+516 I
-526 ASTDANT
+526 AS
-533 QKITEAFTDSE
+533 
-544 GNFEN
+544 
-549 MKTNKSNIRPFRKG
+549 RK

>member
-1 MGISLM
+1 MGFFT
-7 DLGNFAAGAIER
+7 DVGNFAKGMIER
-19 DREITNENLKIRAEE
+19 DREITNENLAIRAEE
-34 LQANRDLMIAMK
+34 LKANRDLMIAMK

-57 KKEKAKANE
+57 KKEKAKSNE

-116 ANQAKSNKGLDYKF
+116 ANQAKANGGLDYRF
-130 TIDRNSLDNQFSTD
+130 TIDRNSLDNQFGTD

-170 GKKSSINDDVNAD
+170 NKKSTVDKDVNAD

-198 IETGKKDIIFTDT
+198 IETGKKDITFTDT
-211 IKKKR
+211 VKKKR

-380 VYNNFLKKKAA
+380 VYNNFLKKKAD
-391 TSYAGSKLDEFQK
+391 TLYAGSKLDEFQK

-457 NKPKSKVIL
+457 NKPKSKLVIVEN
-466 LPDGSG
+466 GISN
-472 FVRGNKKYT
+472 GNSVLT
-481 WENIQNSN
+481 WEKI
-489 QENKLTAD
+489 E
-497 ETIEYN
+497 ETKQVKNLKPDQKAAYD
-503 KWKKTKNKTNKKP
+503 KWKAKQISKSDTTINDGADTVFSNMVNQIENDITGKKK
-516 IKGTTFEDIQ
+516 I
-526 ASTDANT
+526 AS
-533 QKITEAFTDSE
+533 
-544 GNFEN
+544 
-549 MKTNKSNIRPFRKG
+549 RK

>member
-1 MGISLM
+1 MGFFT
-7 DLGNFAAGAIER
+7 DVGNFAKGMIER
-19 DREITNENLKIRAEE
+19 DREITNENLAIRAEE
-34 LQANRDLMIAMK
+34 LKANRDLMIAMK

-57 KKEKAKANE
+57 KKEKAKSNE

-103 ADPQGFLDMVSNV
+103 ADPAGFLDMVDNIAS
-116 ANQAKSNKGLDYKF
+116 QAKANGGLDYKF
-130 TIDRNSLDNQFSTD
+130 TIDRNSLDNQFGTD

-170 GKKSSINDDVNAD
+170 NKKSTIDKDVNAD

-198 IETGKKDIIFTDT
+198 IETGKKDITFTDT
-211 IKKKR
+211 VKKKR

-380 VYNNFLKKKAA
+380 VYNNFLKKKAD
-391 TSYAGSKLDEFQK
+391 TLYAGSKLDEFQK

-457 NKPKSKVIL
+457 NKPKSKLVIVEN
-466 LPDGSG
+466 GISN
-472 FVRGNKKYT
+472 GNSVLT
-481 WENIQNSN
+481 WEKI
-489 QENKLTAD
+489 E
-497 ETIEYN
+497 ETKQVKNLKPDQKAAYD
-503 KWKKTKNKTNKKP
+503 KWKAKQISKSDTTINDGADTVFSNMVNQIENDITGKKK
-516 IKGTTFEDIQ
+516 I
-526 ASTDANT
+526 AS
-533 QKITEAFTDSE
+533 
-544 GNFEN
+544 
-549 MKTNKSNIRPFRKG
+549 RK

>member
-1 MGISLM
+1 MGLLT
-7 DLGNFAAGAIER
+7 DLGNFATGAIER
-19 DREITNENLKIRAEE
+19 DKELTNEKLAIRAEE
-34 LQANRDLMIAMK
+34 LKANRELMIAMK

-57 KKEKAKANE
+57 KKEKAKSNE

-130 TIDRNSLDNQFSTD
+130 TLDRNSIDNQFGTD

-170 GKKSSINDDVNAD
+170 GKKSTVDKDVNAD
-183 VESQLKA
+183 VEAQLKA

-198 IETGKKDIIFTDT
+198 IETGKKDITFTDT

-282 NSYKLIYSEILNA
+282 NSYKLIYSEILNS

-380 VYNNFLKKKAA
+380 IYKNFLKKKAD
-391 TSYAGSKLDEFQK
+391 TLYAGSKLDEFQK

-432 KSDEVEVT
+432 ESTEVEVT

-457 NKPKSKVIL
+457 NKPKSKLIIVENGI
-466 LPDGSG
+466 SN
-472 FVRGNKKYT
+472 GNSVLT
-481 WENIQNSN
+481 WEKI
-489 QENKLTAD
+489 E
-497 ETIEYN
+497 ETKQVKNLKPDQKAAYD
-503 KWKKTKNKTNKKP
+503 KWKAKQLSKSDTTVNDGADTVFSNMVNQIETDITGKKK
-516 IKGTTFEDIQ
+516 I
-526 ASTDANT
+526 AS
-533 QKITEAFTDSE
+533 
-544 GNFEN
+544 
-549 MKTNKSNIRPFRKG
+549 RK

>member
-1 MGISLM
+1 MGLLT
-7 DLGNFAAGAIER
+7 DLGNFATGAIER
-19 DREITNENLKIRAEE
+19 DRELTNEKLAIRAEE
-34 LQANRDLMIAMK
+34 LKANRDLMIAMK

-57 KKEKAKANE
+57 KKEKAKSNE
-66 IKQLNSAAASG
+66 IKQLNSAAAAG
-77 NMDNESYAKQF
+77 NMDNSSYAKQF

-116 ANQAKSNKGLDYKF
+116 ANQAKSNGGLDYKF
-130 TIDRNSLDNQFSTD
+130 TLDRNSIDNQFGTD

-170 GKKSSINDDVNAD
+170 NKKSTIDKDVNAD

-198 IETGKKDIIFTDT
+198 IETGKKDITFTDT
-211 IKKKR
+211 VKKKR

-369 MINIDMAKSSE
+369 MVNIDMAKSSDI
-380 VYNNFLKKKAA
+380 YNNFLKKKAD
-391 TSYAGSKLDEFQK
+391 TLYAGSKLDEFQK

-432 KSDEVEVT
+432 ESTEVETT

-457 NKPKSKVIL
+457 NKPKSKLVIVEN
-466 LPDGSG
+466 GISN
-472 FVRGNKKYT
+472 GNSVLT
-481 WENIQNSN
+481 WEKI
-489 QENKLTAD
+489 E
-497 ETIEYN
+497 ETKQVKNLKPDQKAAYD
-503 KWKKTKNKTNKKP
+503 KWKAKQISKSDTTINDGADTVFSNMVNKIEDDITGKKK
-516 IKGTTFEDIQ
+516 I
-526 ASTDANT
+526 AS
-533 QKITEAFTDSE
+533 
-544 GNFEN
+544 
-549 MKTNKSNIRPFRKG
+549 RK

>member
-1 MGISLM
+1 MGFFT
-7 DLGNFAAGAIER
+7 DVGNFAKGMIER
-19 DREITNENLKIRAEE
+19 DREITNENLAIRAEE
-34 LQANRDLMIAMK
+34 LKANRDLMIAMK

-57 KKEKAKANE
+57 KKEKAKSNE
-66 IKQLNSAAASG
+66 IKQLNSAAAAG

-116 ANQAKSNKGLDYKF
+116 ANQAKSNGGLDYKF
-130 TIDRNSLDNQFSTD
+130 TLDRNSIDNQFGTD

-170 GKKSSINDDVNAD
+170 NKKSTIDKDVNAD

-190 AKVVNEET
+190 AKVINEET
-198 IETGKKDIIFTDT
+198 IETGKKDITFTDT
-211 IKKKR
+211 VKKKR

-380 VYNNFLKKKAA
+380 VYNNFLKKKAD
-391 TSYAGSKLDEFQK
+391 TLYAGSKLDEFQK

-409 QLIENGNATLINQ
+409 QLIENGNTTLINQ

-457 NKPKSKVIL
+457 NKPKSKLVIVEN
-466 LPDGSG
+466 GISN
-472 FVRGNKKYT
+472 GNSVLT
-481 WENIQNSN
+481 WEKI
-489 QENKLTAD
+489 E
-497 ETIEYN
+497 ETKQVKNLKPDQKAAYD
-503 KWKKTKNKTNKKP
+503 KWKAKQISKSDTTINDGADTVFSNMVNQIENDITGKKK
-516 IKGTTFEDIQ
+516 I
-526 ASTDANT
+526 AS
-533 QKITEAFTDSE
+533 
-544 GNFEN
+544 
-549 MKTNKSNIRPFRKG
+549 RK

>member
-1 MGISLM
+1 MGLLT
-7 DLGNFAAGAIER
+7 DLGNFATGAIER
-19 DREITNENLKIRAEE
+19 DRELTNEKLAIRAEE
-34 LQANRDLMIAMK
+34 LKANRDLMIAMK

-57 KKEKAKANE
+57 KKEKAKSNE

-116 ANQAKSNKGLDYKF
+116 ANQAKSNGGLDYKF
-130 TIDRNSLDNQFSTD
+130 TLDRNSIDNQFGTD

-170 GKKSSINDDVNAD
+170 NKKSTIDKDVNAD

-190 AKVVNEET
+190 AKVINEET
-198 IETGKKDIIFTDT
+198 IETGKKDITFTDT
-211 IKKKR
+211 VKKKR

-282 NSYKLIYSEILNA
+282 NSYKLIYSEILNS

-380 VYNNFLKKKAA
+380 IYNNFLKKKAD
-391 TSYAGSKLDEFQK
+391 TLYAGSKLDEFQK

-432 KSDEVEVT
+432 ESTEVEAT

-457 NKPKSKVIL
+457 NKPKSKLIIVENGI
-466 LPDGSG
+466 SN
-472 FVRGNKKYT
+472 GNSVLT
-481 WENIQNSN
+481 WEKI
-489 QENKLTAD
+489 E
-497 ETIEYN
+497 ETKQVKNLKPDQKAAYD
-503 KWKKTKNKTNKKP
+503 KWKAKQLSKSDTTINDGADTVFSNMVNQIEADITGKKN
-516 IKGTTFEDIQ
+516 I
-526 ASTDANT
+526 AS
-533 QKITEAFTDSE
+533 
-544 GNFEN
+544 
-549 MKTNKSNIRPFRKG
+549 RK

>member
-1 MGISLM
+1 MGLLT
-7 DLGNFAAGAIER
+7 DLGNFATGAIER
-19 DREITNENLKIRAEE
+19 DKELTNEKLAIRAEE
-34 LQANRDLMIAMK
+34 LKANRELMIAMK

-57 KKEKAKANE
+57 KKEKAKSNE

-116 ANQAKSNKGLDYKF
+116 ANQAKSNGGLDYKF
-130 TIDRNSLDNQFSTD
+130 TLDRNSIDNQFGTD

-170 GKKSSINDDVNAD
+170 NKKSTIDKDVNAD

-198 IETGKKDIIFTDT
+198 IETGKKDITFTDT
-211 IKKKR
+211 VKKKR

-282 NSYKLIYSEILNA
+282 NSYKLIYSEILNS

-380 VYNNFLKKKAA
+380 IYNNFLKKKAD
-391 TSYAGSKLDEFQK
+391 TLYAGSKLDEFQK

-432 KSDEVEVT
+432 ESTEVEAT

-457 NKPKSKVIL
+457 NKPKSKLIIVENGI
-466 LPDGSG
+466 SN
-472 FVRGNKKYT
+472 GNSVLT
-481 WENIQNSN
+481 WEKI
-489 QENKLTAD
+489 E
-497 ETIEYN
+497 ETKQVKNLKPDQKAAYD
-503 KWKKTKNKTNKKP
+503 KWKAKQLSKSDTTINDGADTVFSNMVNQIETDITGKKK
-516 IKGTTFEDIQ
+516 I
-526 ASTDANT
+526 AS
-533 QKITEAFTDSE
+533 
-544 GNFEN
+544 
-549 MKTNKSNIRPFRKG
+549 RK